1 MIIYIQTIKPEK
13 SLKEVKRMNTVTVDE
28 KKTSNRVQKGKF
40 FDVLKKILM
49 YTGIIICGIVM
60 LVVLYQILEF
70 LLGAAILLI
79 AFLFPIRRR

>member
-1 MIIYIQTIKPEK
+1 MIKYIKAEK
-13 SLKEVKRMNTVTVDE
+13 TLKEVEHMNTATAGE
-28 KKTSNRVQKGKF
+28 RKARTRIQKGKF
-40 FDVLKKILM
+40 IDVLKKILM
-49 YTGIIICGIVM
+49 YTGIVICGIVL

>member
-1 MIIYIQTIKPEK
+1 
-13 SLKEVKRMNTVTVDE
+13 MNTVTVDE

-60 LVVLYQILEF
+60 LPYN
-70 LLGAAILLI
+70 
-79 AFLFPIRRR
+79 